1 MNDERIINLEIKFAH
16 QDDFLNQL
24 NKIVSSQQSTIER
37 LEKEVLELR
46 RNLNVGSS
54 VDGNR
59 SLSDDKPPHY

>member
-16 QDDFLNQL
+16 QDDFLSQL
-24 NKIVSSQQSTIER
+24 NKIVSTQQMTIER
-37 LEKEVLELR
+37 LEKDVLELK
-46 RNLNVGSS
+46 RNLNVTNS